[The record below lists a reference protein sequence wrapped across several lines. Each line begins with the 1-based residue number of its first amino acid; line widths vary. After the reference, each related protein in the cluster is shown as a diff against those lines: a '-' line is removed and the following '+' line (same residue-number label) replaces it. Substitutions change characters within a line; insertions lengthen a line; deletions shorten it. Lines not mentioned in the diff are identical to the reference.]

1 MVHYYVQCIFIL
13 FRHACRVWWKLM
25 TRSGH
30 SFGRVFCLSLHYIYT
45 VISLLSSM
53 LSVGNTFLTYYFLLQ
68 TSLDPNEGI
77 FTSYVRD
84 FLLFTVILMI
94 VCLVIYGIG
103 NKSRENVQLYTGIAM
118 ILGVVNILTIACIFI

>member
-1 MVHYYVQCIFIL
+1 
-13 FRHACRVWWKLM
+13 M

-30 SFGRVFCLSLHYIYT
+30 SFGRVFCLFLHYIYT

-118 ILGVVNILTIACIFI
+118 VLGVVNILTIACIFI